1 MAKYQCP
8 TCHRSEGD
16 LRPRSGKSES
26 REVSLASIHSAA
38 LGCKLCSFVQQL
50 LARDVTTPKKD
61 DGSYSSAKMRV
72 DDDGLRFTGQWQGA
86 LVIEIYAPSKFHLL
100 ILEQAIR
107 SNM

>member
-8 TCHRSEGD
+8 ICDRSEGD
-16 LRPRSGKSES
+16 LRPGSGKSES

-38 LGCKLCSFVQQL
+38 LSCKLCSFVQQV

-61 DGSYSSAKMRV
+61 DGSYGSAKVRV

-86 LVIEIYAPSKFHLL
+86 LVIEVYSPSKFHL
-100 ILEQAIR
+100 LEQAIR
-107 SNM
+107 SNI